1 MHTSAAIRLEQHAKR
16 FKQNWMSQSMEE
28 SHSLTL
34 LFADC
39 CDHLFVMIFNPLP
52 ILLNILY
59 SIFPFVSDHM
69 QIFLLNK
76 LSEFCTAGF
85 IGSWP
90 YPCFR
95 FRKIISNLAEKTEF
109 KNDRNIHSF

>member
-59 SIFPFVSDHM
+59 SIFPFVSEHM

-76 LSEFCTAGF
+76 LSKLDDG
-85 IGSWP
+85 I
-90 YPCFR
+90 
-95 FRKIISNLAEKTEF
+95 NL
-109 KNDRNIHSF
+109 